1 MVHLICSFL
10 ARFCTPF
17 MLCGVWSQAIFEY
30 SATHQLIDDEAIQDE
45 DAGHMRALT
54 FPTFL
59 EAVVRF
65 AFERANPKWSRD
77 TTGRL
82 NAGFP
87 AYLIPVPHCLE
98 RFLHNCVLRFAPRD
112 DVWRFCKSLL
122 RDKQTQKVQAGSL
135 FRGFCAWITEFIAF

>member
-1 MVHLICSFL
+1 MLINVSL
-10 ARFCTPF
+10 A
-17 MLCGVWSQAIFEY
+17 QAIFDY
-30 SATHQLIDDEAIQDE
+30 SATHQLSDDEELGDDE
-45 DAGHMRALT
+45 DAEHMRALT

-59 EAVVRF
+59 EAVVWF

-77 TTGRL
+77 PTGRL

-112 DVWRFCKSLL
+112 DGMGFSKRLVKDMEAQQVWRHLL
-122 RDKQTQKVQAGSL
+122 IV
-135 FRGFCAWITEFIAF
+135 CP